1 MGAEMSYRSPIPK
14 IIHQVWKTDDIPV
27 VWQKPSESVRKMNP
41 GYDVWL
47 WTDAKALAFLET
59 YYPDFVPTFLSYPYD
74 IQRADSIRYFLIY
87 HYGGI
92 YIDMDIGCN
101 KPVDWIL
108 NSTSAGFLAPETWPA
123 GFSNDVFASVPGHPL
138 SRLLID
144 SLPVWDHWFLTKYF
158 TVFLST
164 GPAFFS
170 LYIGKYARSMNT
182 SSNAAPGSE
191 ATFARIPEGLY
202 STTGAVFAH
211 FPGSRYQI
219 GAVSHSYDL

>member
-1 MGAEMSYRSPIPK
+1 MLSTTGPCRLWIRRVRSARGILWIAFSIFVTICLVPVLRYVHTAYGPVAVPTVAMGAVMSYRSPIPK

-158 TVFLST
+158 TV
-164 GPAFFS
+164 G
-170 LYIGKYARSMNT
+170 I
-182 SSNAAPGSE
+182 SSCDIIIE
-191 ATFARIPEGLY
+191 
-202 STTGAVFAH
+202 
-211 FPGSRYQI
+211 
-219 GAVSHSYDL
+219 